1 MSTSKRS
8 LGEIVELSRDC
19 ELGQEGDR
27 AVVVAL
33 NGHYMTLT
41 FLDRAPDCRDVHT
54 GADYKYLRAY
64 DGKLPPDL
72 AKLSIRARAKIS
84 TKTGLDR
91 TAALREL
98 RDLVATYLEGSDDAP
113 RAATLLE
120 ALALDPL
127 PSLLSDTFWDR
138 LRTAIKEM
146 PPTPTA
152 EQEEHER
159 SMFGCTTAAIDEVLV
174 RKEPR
179 DIAMYAMGTLSNAQ
193 TLIQRD
199 KFSPT
204 STWMIADADA
214 NTIRQLIN
222 VAKYAIDKAV
232 PREAQLASEAR
243 RHLHAHVQAMAQK
256 FRDEVAQ
263 ADAHDD
269 KSPFD
274 ENNIEAAFVLLEQLT
289 KAVPR

>member
-1 MSTSKRS
+1 MTMNTSKRF
-8 LGEIVELSRDC
+8 LGEVVELSRDC

-33 NGHYMTLT
+33 DGPYMSLD
-41 FLDRAPDCRDVHT
+41 FPDRAPDCRDVHT

-84 TKTGLDR
+84 TKQGLDR

-127 PSLLSDTFWDR
+127 PSLLNDAFWDR
-138 LRTAIKEM
+138 LRAAVKEL

-152 EQEEHER
+152 EQEKHER
-159 SMFGCTTAAIDEVLV
+159 SMFGCTTAAIDEVLAH
-174 RKEPR
+174 KEPR

-193 TLIQRD
+193 E
-199 KFSPT
+199 
-204 STWMIADADA
+204 MIRQDPEADGGWYVSAGEA
-214 NTIRQLIN
+214 NTIRQLVNI
-222 VAKYAIDKAV
+222 AKYAIDKAV
-232 PREAQLASEAR
+232 PR
-243 RHLHAHVQAMAQK
+243 
-256 FRDEVAQ
+256 
-263 ADAHDD
+263 
-269 KSPFD
+269 
-274 ENNIEAAFVLLEQLT
+274 
-289 KAVPR
+289 